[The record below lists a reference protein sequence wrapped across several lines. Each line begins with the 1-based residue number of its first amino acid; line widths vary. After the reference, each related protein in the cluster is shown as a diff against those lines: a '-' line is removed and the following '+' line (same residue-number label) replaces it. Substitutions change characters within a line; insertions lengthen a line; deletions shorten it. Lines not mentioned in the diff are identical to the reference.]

1 MDQENDN
8 ILFRDLI
15 ADNRLLK
22 LLDAVEGYFGYI
34 IKTDQ
39 ISIEHKKN
47 AVMSMH
53 LSEDGK
59 FLLLYDRNEEINQ
72 AVLCHELMH
81 MVLWIE
87 GWPAWCVD
95 ESWMFLPVQ
104 KEVMTTLKN
113 LVLHLEVWPLVAQ
126 YGFDEIGAYNTEVL
140 VDSLRDNTQ
149 PPQWMHPDM
158 ALAVSA
164 VNLAQGLLQPEKQD
178 IKDEIRDLAAK
189 NIPQSL
195 AVADSI
201 VTSLQSHFP
210 LSPQGCLEAFQSI
223 LEIIQAPRNILW
235 PQYIASPCPGF
246 RHQFF
251 PASHRD
257 LLTDIQ

>member
-22 LLDAVEGYFGYI
+22 LLDAVEGYLGYI

-87 GWPAWCVD
+87 GWPVLCVD
-95 ESWMFLPVQ
+95 ESWMHLPVQ
-104 KEVMTTLKN
+104 KEIMDKISN
-113 LVLHLEVWPLVAQ
+113 LVLHLEVWPLVEK
-126 YGFDEIGAYNTEVL
+126 YGFDETGLYNSDVL
-140 VDSLRDNTQ
+140 VESLKKDV
-149 PPQWMHPDM
+149 PPQWMEPGM
-158 ALAVSA
+158 ALAVSG
-164 VNLAQGLLQPEKQD
+164 VSIAQGLLQPEPQGV
-178 IKDEIRDLAAK
+178 KDEIRQIAAQR
-189 NIPQSL
+189 IPRSL

-201 VTSLQSHFP
+201 VDVLQAHRP
-210 LSPQGCLEAFQSI
+210 LSQYGCLVAFEAV
-223 LEIIQAPRNILW
+223 LETIQAPKGIQRPI
-235 PQYIASPCPGF
+235 YINTPCPGF

-251 PASHRD
+251 PASHKD
-257 LLTDIQ
+257 PLTDIQ